1 MTVKE
6 LIEKLKEFDE
16 NLEVYVS
23 IWDEVVY
30 YGGESWQL
38 VDDKEIKEV
47 ELWRQVYFNKEDEPC
62 VILK

>member
-30 YGGESWQL
+30 YGESWQL

-62 VILK
+62 VILR